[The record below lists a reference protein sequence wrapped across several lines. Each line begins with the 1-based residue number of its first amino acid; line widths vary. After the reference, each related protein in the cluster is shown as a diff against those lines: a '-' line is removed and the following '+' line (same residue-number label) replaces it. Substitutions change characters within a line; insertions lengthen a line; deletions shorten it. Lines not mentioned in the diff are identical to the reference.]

1 MGTRRTPKRK
11 PGYYLILGIL
21 VVVAL
26 YASVRVGTNLFTI
39 WGLSRTTGIE
49 ERLFEE
55 QRVLEIDLQEEL
67 RRLESDSTYIE
78 DIARRE
84 YGMIKDGEEV
94 YELNQPSEDT
104 EK

>member
-1 MGTRRTPKRK
+1 MRTRRTPKRK
-11 PGYYLILGIL
+11 PGYYLILG
-21 VVVAL
+21 AL
-26 YASVRVGTNLFTI
+26 LLAGLYGSVRVGTNLFTI
-39 WGLSRTTGIE
+39 WRLSRMNSLE
-49 ERLFEE
+49 ERLLEE
-55 QRVLEIDLQEEL
+55 HLKREAELKEEI

-94 YELNQPSEDT
+94 YQLTPPSEST

>member
-1 MGTRRTPKRK
+1 MRTRRTPKRK
-11 PGYYLILGIL
+11 PGYYLILGVLL
-21 VVVAL
+21 VGAL
-26 YASVRVGTNLFTI
+26 YASVRVSANLLAI
-39 WGLSRTTGIE
+39 WRLSRMTGVE
-49 ERLFEE
+49 ERLLEE
-55 QRVLEIDLQEEL
+55 QQVRETNLKEEI

-94 YELNQPSEDT
+94 YQLTPPSENT

>member
-1 MGTRRTPKRK
+1 MRTRRTPKRK
-11 PGYYLILGIL
+11 PGYYLILGALL
-21 VVVAL
+21 VGAL
-26 YASVRVGTNLFTI
+26 YASVRVSANLLAI
-39 WGLSRTTGIE
+39 WRLSRMTGVE
-49 ERLFEE
+49 ERLLEE
-55 QRVLEIDLQEEL
+55 QQVRETNLKEEI

-94 YELNQPSEDT
+94 YQLTPPSENT